1 MYHSIEKAAP
11 GAGTPESGKTNNYNP
26 IIGHFGGKS
35 KW

>member
-1 MYHSIEKAAP
+1 MYQNTEKAAP

>member
-1 MYHSIEKAAP
+1 MCQSTEKTAP
-11 GAGTPESGKTNNYNP
+11 GATNTESGKTNNYNP